1 MNMRLLLWLC
11 VIVASAIPMLF
22 AQAQQPGA
30 RVALVIGN
38 AAYPNAGTALSTTIS
53 DAHSMA
59 DELRRSSFEVD
70 VKENLGKEEMRRAID
85 AFLGKIRKD
94 VTALFYFSG
103 YGSEAGGE
111 TYLFPVNAQVWS
123 ETDLRREGFGLEQL
137 VADMYR
143 RGAKVKIVIIDAA
156 RQNPFERR
164 FRASPAGLTALD
176 APEGTLAMFST
187 VPGKLIYDG
196 SGASSV
202 FMSELI
208 KQLRVPGLTAE
219 AAFNRTRV
227 AVSHASNNEQV
238 PWVAS
243 SLSDEFY
250 FGASPPA
257 GAGPAPPPAPRPGP
271 APAPR
276 SPVASTQTTAPSA
289 PTAAPAEPV
298 RGDAR
303 PGESFRDCEG
313 CPEMAIVPAGSFD
326 MGSNVDYEN
335 PVHRVTFARQ
345 FAIGRHEVTFDEWD
359 RCVEDQG
366 CTSQPDDRGWGRG
379 DHPVINVTWDE
390 AKAFTDWL
398 SQKSGQTYRL
408 PSEAEWEYSARG
420 GTTTAYWWGRD
431 VGSRQANCRECNTG
445 SGQQTSPVGS
455 YKPNAF
461 GLYDTAG
468 NAAEW
473 VEDCWND
480 NYRGAPKDG
489 SAWAAGECRLRVLRG
504 GAYDSQAKSVR
515 STARFRY
522 DSDVRYPANGF
533 RVLRELR

>member
-38 AAYPNAGTALSTTIS
+38 AAYPNAGTPLSTTIS

-164 FRASPAGLTALD
+164 FRASPSGLTALD

-366 CTSQPDDRGWGRG
+366 CKSQPDDRGWGRG
-379 DHPVINVTWDE
+379 DHPVISVTWDE
-390 AKAFTDWL
+390 AKAFTAWL

-408 PSEAEWEYSARG
+408 PSEAEWEYAARG

-533 RVLRELR
+533 RVVRELR